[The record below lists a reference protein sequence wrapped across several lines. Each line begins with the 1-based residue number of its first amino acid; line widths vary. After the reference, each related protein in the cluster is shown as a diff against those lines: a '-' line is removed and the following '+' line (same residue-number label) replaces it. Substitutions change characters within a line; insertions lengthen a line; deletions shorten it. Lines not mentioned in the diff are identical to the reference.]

1 MVPFHSVS
9 GIDTH
14 FKKEVSCASTEIPNA
29 KHKKTIKV
37 NWNFNGPRRID
48 YIRKITEFNLA
59 GIYIHIPFCKQAC
72 HYCDFHFSTNLDR
85 KDQMVNAIIEELKL
99 RDTYLK
105 GVPVKTIYFGGGTPS
120 LLSSDQIER
129 ILNAIHTFYP
139 TELSEI
145 TLEAN
150 PDDLSRE
157 NLFSWK
163 SLGIDRLSLGI
174 QSFDDSVLKFYNRAH
189 SASESKNAI
198 ENARKAGFEKFSL
211 DLIYG
216 FPHPNHELWKSDLSI
231 AISQDSGHISS
242 YALTV
247 EPKTA
252 LGNWA
257 KHKKFTPA
265 SEDFIAAQFEILQE
279 TTEKA
284 GYVQYEISNFG
295 KPSQFALHN
304 TNYWK
309 GVPYLGV
316 GPSAHSF
323 DGENRGSNPAN
334 NFSYLKSLEQGH
346 HTFQIEELLK
356 NDHLNEYILTGLR
369 TMWGIDFDHILKA
382 YQLDLLQLKKSIL
395 SQMEDQGWLVWKDK
409 NLSLSKSGKLLADSI
424 AEALFI

>member
-1 MVPFHSVS
+1 MVS
-9 GIDTH
+9 H
-14 FKKEVSCASTEIPNA
+14 FKKEVSCASTENPNA
-29 KHKKTIKV
+29 KKNKTIKV

-48 YIRKITEFNLA
+48 YIRKIIEFNLA

-85 KDQMVNAIIEELKL
+85 KDQMVIAIIEELKL
-99 RDTYLK
+99 RNTYLK
-105 GVPVKTIYFGGGTPS
+105 GMPVKTIYFGGGTPS
-120 LLSSDQIER
+120 LLGADQIER

-139 TELSEI
+139 TELSEV

-174 QSFDDSVLKFYNRAH
+174 QSFDDSILKFYNRAH

-216 FPHPNHELWKSDLSI
+216 FPNTNHDLWKKDLFT
-231 AISQDSGHISS
+231 AISQDPGHISS

-252 LGNWA
+252 LGNWT
-257 KHKKFTPA
+257 KQKKFTPA
-265 SEDFIAAQFEILQE
+265 SEDFVATQFEILQD

-295 KPSQFALHN
+295 RPNQFALHN

-323 DGENRGSNPAN
+323 DGENRGANPAN
-334 NFSYLKSLEQGH
+334 NSSYLKSLEQGH
-346 HTFQIEELLK
+346 HTFQIEELSK